1 LFIGNLLNK
10 KWRSSP
16 LSEKKNNM
24 ISYRVDM
31 KRIISC
37 VLLLIFGAFGSLF
50 AQTPTKPNSV
60 PPVPIGTQ
68 PSILKALSDEVA
80 QISQKIK
87 PSVVT
92 VSTTS
97 MFDPGVFFY
106 RGRFFRGEQKEIPRG
121 MGTGIIVDGNYVLT
135 NNHVVEG
142 GSSVYV
148 KFTDGRKVKGKV
160 VGADPNSDVA
170 VIKIEGVA
178 NLVPATLGDSD
189 SMRTGDWVLAIG
201 NPLAL
206 ELSVTTGIISATG
219 RSDVNI
225 TDFADF
231 IQTSA
236 PINPGN
242 SGGPLVNYEG
252 KVIGI
257 NTAIIGGAQGLGFA
271 IPINMAKGIMQSLI
285 KEGKVVRGYLGVRIQ
300 EITSDLSSEL
310 NLKTT
315 RGALIANVEPSSPAH
330 RAGLQKNDVILRF
343 AGKEIDSPRKLT
355 SVVGTTA
362 VGQEVDVTVLRGG
375 KELSVKAKIAAT
387 TLEAQAEKLLG
398 IEVSNVDKEVAD
410 RYGYEKGVPGVVVTG
425 ISPQGKGAQVRLRE
439 GDLIYGINDEE
450 VRDEQSYE
458 ATLAKLVKEDVIS
471 FYIVRGQRRFEVPIS
486 LR

>member
-1 LFIGNLLNK
+1 
-10 KWRSSP
+10 
-16 LSEKKNNM
+16 
-24 ISYRVDM
+24 M
-31 KRIISC
+31 KRVTI
-37 VLLLIFGAFGSLF
+37 VLIFICSLCSLS
-50 AQTPTKPNSV
+50 AQTPAKPTPAPGVTS
-60 PPVPIGTQ
+60 Q
-68 PSILKALSDEVA
+68 PSILKALSDEIA

-97 MFDPGVFFY
+97 IFNPGDFFH
-106 RGRFFRGEQKEIPRG
+106 RGRFFRGVQKEIPRG
-121 MGTGIIVDGNYVLT
+121 MGTGIIVDGNYILT
-135 NNHVVEG
+135 NNHVIEG
-142 GSSVYV
+142 GSTVYV
-148 KFTDGRKVKGKV
+148 KLSDGRKLKAKV
-160 VGADPNSDVA
+160 VGTDPNSDVA
-170 VIKIEGVA
+170 VIKIEGIT

-206 ELSVTTGIISATG
+206 ELSVTTGIVSATG

-257 NTAIIGGAQGLGFA
+257 NTAIVGGAQGLGFA

-285 KEGKVVRGYLGVRIQ
+285 KEGKVVRGYLGVGIQ
-300 EITSDLSSEL
+300 EVTSELSSEL
-310 NLKTT
+310 NLKVT
-315 RGALIANVEPSSPAH
+315 RGALVTNVEPNSPAH
-330 RAGLQKNDVILRF
+330 LAGLQKNDVILRF

-362 VGQEVDVTVLRGG
+362 VGQEVDITVVRGG
-375 KELSVKAKIAAT
+375 KELTVKAKVAAT
-387 TLEAQAEKLLG
+387 TLGIQAEKLLG
-398 IEVSNVDKEVAD
+398 VEVANVDKEVAD
-410 RYGYEKGVPGVVVTG
+410 RYGYEKGIPGVVITEVIPNG
-425 ISPQGKGAQVRLRE
+425 RGAQARLRE

-450 VRDEQSYE
+450 IRDAQSYE
-458 ATLAKLVKEDVIS
+458 TVLAKAAKGDVIVI
-471 FYIVRGQRRFEVPIS
+471 YIVRGQRRFEVPIS

>member
-1 LFIGNLLNK
+1 M
-10 KWRSSP
+10 
-16 LSEKKNNM
+16 LSFRIIFLKP
-24 ISYRVDM
+24 M
-31 KRIISC
+31 KRLSLLC
-37 VLLLIFGAFGSLF
+37 VVLLSAASLLP
-50 AQTPTKPNSV
+50 AQTPKPST
-60 PPVPIGTQ
+60 PSTTSQ

-121 MGTGIIVDGNYVLT
+121 MGTGIIIEGNYVLT
-135 NNHVVEG
+135 NNHVIEG
-142 GSSVYV
+142 GSTVYV
-148 KFTDGRKVKGKV
+148 KLLDGRKLKAKV

-170 VIKIEGVA
+170 VIKVEGVT
-178 NLVPATLGDSD
+178 NLVPAVLGDSD
-189 SMRTGDWVLAIG
+189 LVRTGDWVLAMG

-206 ELSVTTGIISATG
+206 ELSVTTGIVSATG

-271 IPINMAKGIMQSLI
+271 IPINLAKGIMNSLI
-285 KEGKVVRGYLGVRIQ
+285 KEGKVVRGYLGVRVQ
-300 EITSDLSSEL
+300 EVTPELSSEM

-315 RGALIANVEPSSPAH
+315 RGAMIANVEPNSPAH
-330 RAGLQKNDVILRF
+330 KAGLQKNDVILRF
-343 AGKEIDSPRKLT
+343 GGKEIDSPRKLT

-362 VGQEVDVTVLRGG
+362 VGQEVEVVALRSG
-375 KELSVKAKIAAT
+375 KELVLKTKVAAT
-387 TLEAQAEKLLG
+387 TPGAQAEKLLG
-398 IEVSNVDKEVAD
+398 IEVSDVDKEVAD
-410 RYGYEKGVPGVVVTG
+410 QYGYERGIPGVVITG
-425 ISPQGKGAQVRLRE
+425 ISPNGKGAQGRLRE

-450 VRDEQSYE
+450 VRNEQSYE
-458 ATLAKLVKEDVIS
+458 AALAKLAKEDVIAL
-471 FYIVRGQRRFEVPIS
+471 YIVRGQRRFEIPIS